1 MKINPLEIDLN
12 TVGWDES
19 GGRSQNIWGQ
29 VPIEN
34 LPIEEI
40 NWAISQGRKSCVWT
54 CYDDVIYS
62 KDKNGKLLPCDIS
75 TLPKT
80 ISATFKPCYERFSA
94 IAENLGMRIAMALE
108 IPTSYNYIVKFD
120 KEKFPQVINH
130 IQNDDSRE
138 SVQPYGIV
146 SIDFLKPK
154 KNDYGEI
161 TGETLE
167 SFADVM
173 RRVELSRSQNN
184 TLVKNWIACA
194 DFSRLPNNTLVKNW
208 IKNVDFYVK
217 DSHRDLP
224 KEYLDEQI
232 KRINSRI
239 VRSYIL
245 REFLGDCDF
254 TDLNSGI
261 VNLNYAP
268 NHDYGESFN
277 SLIRTKFF
285 EPPTGKNL
293 DLILQY
299 DPIYLERKEEIKN
312 NTLVE
317 SLAQRFS
324 QDTSEEN
331 LRYITKNFP
340 NETSEV
346 LSGLVG
352 AIKND
357 TFSSLVDD
365 YATAEDEQ
373 EPLISLEEA
382 KMFKIYLNTRA
393 GWLQNLLYNNFNKDN
408 SRNF

>member
-12 TVGWDES
+12 TVGWDYS

-40 NWAISQGRKSCVWT
+40 NWAISQGKKSCIWT
-54 CYDDVIYS
+54 CYDDVIYL
-62 KDKNGKLLPCDIS
+62 KDKNGKLLPCNIS

-120 KEKFPQVINH
+120 KEKFPQIIKH
-130 IQNDDSRE
+130 IQNNYMYKTL
-138 SVQPYGIV
+138 QPYGIV
-146 SIDFLKPK
+146 SIDFLKPIK
-154 KNDYGEI
+154 DDCGEI

-173 RRVELSRSQNN
+173 RRVELSRLQNN
-184 TLVKNWIACA
+184 TLVKNWIECV
-194 DFSRLPNNTLVKNW
+194 DLYVKN
-208 IKNVDFYVK
+208 NYP
-217 DSHRDLP
+217 DLP

-277 SLIRTKFF
+277 ALIRTKFF
-285 EPPTGKNL
+285 EPPTGKDL
-293 DLILQY
+293 DLILKY
-299 DPIYLERKEEIKN
+299 DPEYLEKKEKIKN

-331 LRYITKNFP
+331 LKYITKNFP
-340 NETSEV
+340 NETREV
-346 LSGLVG
+346 LSGLVE

-365 YATAEDEQ
+365 YATAEGGQ
-373 EPLISLEEA
+373 EPLITLEEA

-408 SRNF
+408 LRNF

>member
-12 TVGWDES
+12 IVGWDES

-108 IPTSYNYIVKFD
+108 LPTSYNYIVKFD
-120 KEKFPQVINH
+120 KEKFPQVLKH
-130 IQNDDSRE
+130 IQRDDLRE

-173 RRVELSRSQNN
+173 RRVELSRLQNN
-184 TLVKNWIACA
+184 TLVKNWIEC
-194 DFSRLPNNTLVKNW
+194 
-208 IKNVDFYVK
+208 VDLYVK
-217 DSHRDLP
+217 SNYPDLP

-239 VRSYIL
+239 VRSYVL

-293 DLILQY
+293 DLILLY
-299 DPIYLERKEEIKN
+299 DPDYLEKKEEIKN

-340 NETSEV
+340 TETREV

-365 YATAEDEQ
+365 YATAEDGQ